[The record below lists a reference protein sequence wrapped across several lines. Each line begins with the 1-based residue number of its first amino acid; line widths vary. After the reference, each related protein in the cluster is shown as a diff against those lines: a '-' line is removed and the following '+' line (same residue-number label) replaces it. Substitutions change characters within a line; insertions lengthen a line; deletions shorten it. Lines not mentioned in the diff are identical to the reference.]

1 MRGAGTARSA
11 PLVAF
16 AAPRPASR
24 ARLARRHHDL
34 VFAGVPAAEKTEDAK
49 TLIELAVE
57 RFLEEVPALAPLKLV
72 FAVELRGRGDVQMYR
87 VELPGPEVTKDIAS
101 DARVRVE
108 MPRSFFNVM
117 AKEAHIADW
126 REAFTY
132 GQAKATGIDQIMKL
146 IVHVVEK
153 QEERQ
158 RTRRARHS

>member
-1 MRGAGTARSA
+1 LT
-11 PLVAF
+11 
-16 AAPRPASR
+16 PA
-24 ARLARRHHDL
+24 H
-34 VFAGVPAAEKTEDAK
+34 EKTEDAK
-49 TLIELAVE
+49 TLIEIAID
-57 RFLEEVPALAPLKLV
+57 RFLEEVPALAPLKLI
-72 FAVELRGRGDVQMYR
+72 FAVELRGRGDVQLYR
-87 VELPGPEVTKDIAS
+87 VELGGHDDVEVTKGIAT

-132 GQAKATGIDQIMKL
+132 GQAKASGVDQIMKL

-158 RTRRARHS
+158 RTRRARQ

>member
-1 MRGAGTARSA
+1 MPSA
-11 PLVAF
+11 DKP
-16 AAPRPASR
+16 
-24 ARLARRHHDL
+24 
-34 VFAGVPAAEKTEDAK
+34 EKIEDAK
-49 TLIELAVE
+49 TLIEIAIR
-57 RFLEEVPALAPLKLV
+57 RFIEEVPALAPLKLI

-87 VELPGPEVTKDIAS
+87 VELRGNDDFDVTKGIGE

-117 AKEAHIADW
+117 AKDAHIADW

-132 GQAKATGIDQIMKL
+132 GQAKATGVDQILKL

-158 RTRRARHS
+158 RTRRARQ

>member
-1 MRGAGTARSA
+1 MAQ
-11 PLVAF
+11 
-16 AAPRPASR
+16 
-24 ARLARRHHDL
+24 
-34 VFAGVPAAEKTEDAK
+34 EKTEDAK
-49 TLIELAVE
+49 TLIEIAIK
-57 RFLEEVPALAPLKLV
+57 RFVEEVPALAPLKLI
-72 FAVELRGRGDVQMYR
+72 FAVELRGRGDVQLYR
-87 VELPGPEVTKDIAS
+87 VELAGDGEVAVAKGIAQ

-132 GQAKATGIDQIMKL
+132 GQAKATGVDQIKKL

-158 RTRRARHS
+158 RTRRARH

>member
-1 MRGAGTARSA
+1 MST
-11 PLVAF
+11 
-16 AAPRPASR
+16 
-24 ARLARRHHDL
+24 D
-34 VFAGVPAAEKTEDAK
+34 DAK
-49 TLIELAVE
+49 TLIETAIN

-87 VELPGPEVTKDIAS
+87 VQLPGPVITKGIAD

-117 AKEAHIADW
+117 AQEAHIADW
-126 REAFTY
+126 REAFMY
-132 GQAKATGIDQIMKL
+132 GKAKATGVEQILKL

-158 RTRRARHS
+158 RTRRARH

>member
-1 MRGAGTARSA
+1 MST
-11 PLVAF
+11 
-16 AAPRPASR
+16 
-24 ARLARRHHDL
+24 D
-34 VFAGVPAAEKTEDAK
+34 DAK
-49 TLIELAVE
+49 TLIETAID

-87 VELPGPEVTKDIAS
+87 VELPGPKITKGIAD

-117 AKEAHIADW
+117 AQEAHIADW

-132 GQAKATGIDQIMKL
+132 GKAKATGVDQILKL

-158 RTRRARHS
+158 RTRRARH

>member
-1 MRGAGTARSA
+1 MST
-11 PLVAF
+11 
-16 AAPRPASR
+16 
-24 ARLARRHHDL
+24 D
-34 VFAGVPAAEKTEDAK
+34 DAK
-49 TLIELAVE
+49 TLIETAIN

-87 VELPGPEVTKDIAS
+87 VELPGPKITKGIGD

-117 AKEAHIADW
+117 AQEGHIADW
-126 REAFTY
+126 REAFMY
-132 GQAKATGIDQIMKL
+132 GKAKATGVDQILKL

-158 RTRRARHS
+158 RTRRARH

>member
-1 MRGAGTARSA
+1 
-11 PLVAF
+11 
-16 AAPRPASR
+16 
-24 ARLARRHHDL
+24 
-34 VFAGVPAAEKTEDAK
+34 VPQTEKTEDAK
-49 TLIELAVE
+49 TLIEMAVR
-57 RFLEEVPALAPLKLV
+57 RFVEEVPALAPLKLV

-87 VELPGPEVTKDIAS
+87 VELDGRGDVAVAKGIGE

-132 GQAKATGIDQIMKL
+132 GQAKATGVEQILKL
-146 IVHVVEK
+146 IAHVVEK

-158 RTRRARHS
+158 RTRRARQ